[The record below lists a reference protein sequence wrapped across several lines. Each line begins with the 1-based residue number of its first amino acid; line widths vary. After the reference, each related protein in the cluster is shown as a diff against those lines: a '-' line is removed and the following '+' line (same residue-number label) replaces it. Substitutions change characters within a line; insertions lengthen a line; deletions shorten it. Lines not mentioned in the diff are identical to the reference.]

1 MTGSGSAAG
10 STEVGELRIELRS
23 VNGRGLLLK
32 QRLCSEAIGFEAA
45 FDEALR
51 GAVARG
57 TVTLVVERAGGSG
70 GYDRESL
77 RRQLQDLR
85 ALAKDLGLV
94 DDLSLRDLL
103 ALAGGALR
111 AEAGAR
117 SLPPRLQALLR
128 AALDDLQRHRA
139 ADGAAAVAAMRAQF
153 DALDGLLASA
163 RERAPQIARTYGDKL
178 QRRVNEILAEHGLQ
192 LQPADVLR
200 EIALFADRTDVTEEL
215 HRLEAHFAE
224 ARALFAQGGE
234 LGRKLEFLLQEMLR
248 EANTLGAKSP
258 DAAMA
263 HAVVAIKSAI
273 DKLKEQA
280 ANLE

>member
-51 GAVARG
+51 AAVARG
-57 TVTLVVERAGGSG
+57 TVTLVVERAGGGG

-85 ALAKDLGLV
+85 ALAADLGLV
-94 DDLSLRDLL
+94 DDVSLRDLL

-111 AEAGAR
+111 AEAGSR
-117 SLPPRLQALLR
+117 PLPPRLQALLR
-128 AALDDLQRHRA
+128 AALDDLQRHRS

-153 DALDGLLASA
+153 DALDGLLAVA

-200 EIALFADRTDVTEEL
+200 EIALFADRSDVTEEL
-215 HRLEAHFAE
+215 HRLGAHLAE

>member
-1 MTGSGSAAG
+1 
-10 STEVGELRIELRS
+10 
-23 VNGRGLLLK
+23 
-32 QRLCSEAIGFEAA
+32 
-45 FDEALR
+45 
-51 GAVARG
+51 
-57 TVTLVVERAGGSG
+57 
-70 GYDRESL
+70 
-77 RRQLQDLR
+77 
-85 ALAKDLGLV
+85 V

-103 ALAGGALR
+103 ALAGGTAR
-111 AEAGAR
+111 GEAGAR
-117 SLPPRLQALLR
+117 PLPPRLQALLR
-128 AALDDLQRHRA
+128 AALDDLRRHRA
-139 ADGAAAVAAMRAQF
+139 ADGAATVAAMRSQI
-153 DALDGLLASA
+153 DALDGLLAEA

-215 HRLEAHFAE
+215 HRLEAHLAE